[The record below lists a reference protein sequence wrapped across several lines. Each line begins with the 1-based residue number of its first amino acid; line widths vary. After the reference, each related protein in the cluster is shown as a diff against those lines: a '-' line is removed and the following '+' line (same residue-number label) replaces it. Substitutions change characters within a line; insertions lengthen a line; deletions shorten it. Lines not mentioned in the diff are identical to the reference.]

1 MNLRP
6 ANLLYKYLQIMQ
18 LDIHKA
24 MMNNKLN
31 RISSDRKGRWLDIG
45 AGDQPYKKYFS
56 GCSEYLTTNTKRHY
70 NQVGFEAL
78 EKQTTF
84 WIEDG
89 KSLPLPDN
97 SLDGV
102 ACFQV
107 LSVIDK
113 PEVFFKEIHRVLKPG
128 GKLLLTTDFIYP
140 VWSVEDRF
148 RHTAFN
154 LKQLCVGNSFKV
166 SSIESFGGFASTVY
180 ALFMRYMRSFPELW
194 KQKKFFAKVLLA
206 IPYLIFVLLLPIVS
220 LKGMVIFWLEKNTI
234 HKTDFTFNL
243 LLVAEKEIVEP
254 QSSQ

>member
-6 ANLLYKYLQIMQ
+6 AYLLFKYLQIMQ
-18 LDIHKA
+18 FDIHKA
-24 MMNNKLN
+24 MMNSKLS
-31 RISSDRKGRWLDIG
+31 RLSSGIKGRWLDIG

-56 GCSEYLTTNTKRHY
+56 GCGEYLTTNTKRHY
-70 NQVGFEAL
+70 KQVDFEAI

-89 KSLPLPDN
+89 KNLPLPDN

-107 LSVIDK
+107 LSVMDK
-113 PEVFFKEIHRVLKPG
+113 PGEFFREIKRVLKPG

-140 VWSVEDRF
+140 VWSTEDRY

-154 LKQLCVGNSFKV
+154 LQQLCAENFFKLTSV
-166 SSIESFGGFASTVY
+166 ESFGGFASTVY

-194 KQKKFFAKVLLA
+194 KRKKPFAKVMLAFLYLL
-206 IPYLIFVLLLPIVS
+206 FVLMLPIIS
-220 LKGMVIFWLEKNTI
+220 LKGLFIYWIEKNI
-234 HKTDFTFNL
+234 ADNTDFTFNL

-254 QSSQ
+254 Q